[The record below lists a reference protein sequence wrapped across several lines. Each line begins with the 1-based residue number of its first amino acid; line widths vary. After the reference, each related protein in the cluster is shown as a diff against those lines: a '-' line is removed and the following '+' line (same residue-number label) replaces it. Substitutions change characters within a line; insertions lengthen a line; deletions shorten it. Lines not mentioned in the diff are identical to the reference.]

1 MVFKRWLLID
11 YGCFRTTFSL
21 KKRSTTEG
29 KNKSSEVFSVDY
41 SKEL

>member
-11 YGCFRTTFSL
+11 YGRFRTTFSL
-21 KKRSTTEG
+21 KKRST
-29 KNKSSEVFSVDY
+29 EVFSVDY